1 MNLHFKKMHGLGNDF
16 VIIDGRVSTVTL
28 SPALIIKMA
37 DRRFGVGCDQLIILE
52 PSSRADVFMRIY
64 NPDGSEAG
72 ACGNATRCVADI
84 IGREKNQQQVSIETI
99 SGVLECIVH
108 SEFVTVNMNVPK
120 FIQHDV
126 VIQNFTGSVIDMG
139 NPHFVTIVKDIKLI
153 DVSSTG
159 KSLEED
165 PYFPNRSNIEFV
177 EVLSKQHVRMHV
189 WERGAGVTLACGSG
203 ACAVAV
209 ALIAQ
214 NIVSSP
220 VKISMDGGDLEISYN
235 HNDDR
240 IVNMKGAVTYVFEGD
255 FNSNFLI
262 V

>member
-1 MNLHFKKMHGLGNDF
+1 MNLHFKKMNGLGNDF
-16 VIIDGRVSTVTL
+16 VIIDGRVSTLRL
-28 SPALIIKMA
+28 STALIVKMA

-64 NPDGSEAG
+64 NSDGSEAG

-84 IGREKNQQQVSIETI
+84 IGREKNQDHVSIETI
-99 SGVLECIVH
+99 SGVLACAIH
-108 SEFVTVNMNVPK
+108 SDFVTVNMGAPK
-120 FIQHDV
+120 LIQHDV
-126 VIQNFTGSVIDMG
+126 LVQNFTGSVIDMG
-139 NPHFVTIVKDIKLI
+139 NPHFVTIVNDIKLV
-153 DVSSTG
+153 DVSGTG

-165 PYFPNRSNIEFV
+165 SYFPNRSNIEFV
-177 EVLSKQHVRMHV
+177 EVLSRQHVRMRV

-235 HNDDR
+235 HNDDQ
-240 IVNMKGAVTYVFEGD
+240 IVYMKGSVTYVFTGEFD
-255 FNSNFLI
+255 SNFLI